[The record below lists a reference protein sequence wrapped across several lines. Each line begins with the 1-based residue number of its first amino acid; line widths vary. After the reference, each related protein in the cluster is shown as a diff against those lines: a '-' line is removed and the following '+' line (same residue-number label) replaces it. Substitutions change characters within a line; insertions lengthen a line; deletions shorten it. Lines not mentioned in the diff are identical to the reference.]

1 MAMRIRVIA
10 VGLKPPTWV
19 RDAARDYAERL
30 PPELRLEWTEVR
42 PDTRGPSGH
51 PPAWMTAEAHRI
63 REAIPG
69 GATVVALDE
78 HGDDLTSRGL
88 ATRLER
94 WRDRSAPLAI
104 LIGGPDGLDPGL
116 KREAH
121 ERIRL
126 SSLTLPHALVRVVI
140 AEQLFRAWT
149 ILSNH
154 PYHRD

>member
-1 MAMRIRVIA
+1 MRIRVIA
-10 VGLKPPTWV
+10 VGLKPPVWV
-19 RDAARDYAERL
+19 REVAQEYADRL

-42 PDTRGPSGH
+42 PDVRGPSGH
-51 PPAWMTAEAHRI
+51 APAWMAAEAIRI

-69 GATVVALDE
+69 GSTFVALDE
-78 HGDDLTSRGL
+78 HGDDLTSRAL
-88 ATRLER
+88 AARLER
-94 WRDRSAPLAI
+94 WRDRGSPLAI
-104 LIGGPDGLDPGL
+104 VIGGPDGLDPGL
-116 KREAH
+116 KRDAH

-140 AEQLFRAWT
+140 AEQLFRAWA

>member
-10 VGLKPPTWV
+10 VGLKPPAWV

-42 PDTRGPSGH
+42 PDIRGPSGH

-69 GATVVALDE
+69 GATVIALDE

-88 ATRLER
+88 ATRLQR

>member
-10 VGLKPPTWV
+10 VGLKPPAWV

-42 PDTRGPSGH
+42 PDIRGPSGH
-51 PPAWMTAEAHRI
+51 PPAWMAAEAHRI
-63 REAIPG
+63 REAIPS

>member
-1 MAMRIRVIA
+1 MAMRIRMIA
-10 VGLKPPTWV
+10 VGLKPPAWV

-42 PDTRGPSGH
+42 PDIRGPSGH
-51 PPAWMTAEAHRI
+51 PPAWMAAEAHRI
-63 REAIPG
+63 REAIPS

>member
-10 VGLKPPTWV
+10 VGLKPPAWV

-42 PDTRGPSGH
+42 PDIRGPSGH
-51 PPAWMTAEAHRI
+51 PPAWMAAEAHRI
-63 REAIPG
+63 REAIPN

>member
-1 MAMRIRVIA
+1 MVMRIRVIA
-10 VGLKPPTWV
+10 VGLKPPAWV

-42 PDTRGPSGH
+42 PDIRGPSGH

-88 ATRLER
+88 AIRLER

-140 AEQLFRAWT
+140 AEQLFRAWS

>member
-10 VGLKPPTWV
+10 VGLKPPAWV
-19 RDAARDYAERL
+19 RDAAREYAERL

-42 PDTRGPSGH
+42 PDIRGPSGH
-51 PPAWMTAEAHRI
+51 PPAWMAAEAHRI
-63 REAIPG
+63 REAIPS

>member
-10 VGLKPPTWV
+10 VGLKPPAWV
-19 RDAARDYAERL
+19 RDAAHDYAERL

-42 PDTRGPSGH
+42 PDIRGPSGH
-51 PPAWMTAEAHRI
+51 PPAWMAAEAHRI
-63 REAIPG
+63 REAIPS

>member
-42 PDTRGPSGH
+42 PDIRGPSGH

-63 REAIPG
+63 REAIPS

>member
-10 VGLKPPTWV
+10 VGLKPPAWV

-42 PDTRGPSGH
+42 PDIRGPSGH

-69 GATVVALDE
+69 GATVIALDE
-78 HGDDLTSRGL
+78 HGDDLTSRAL
-88 ATRLER
+88 ATRLQR